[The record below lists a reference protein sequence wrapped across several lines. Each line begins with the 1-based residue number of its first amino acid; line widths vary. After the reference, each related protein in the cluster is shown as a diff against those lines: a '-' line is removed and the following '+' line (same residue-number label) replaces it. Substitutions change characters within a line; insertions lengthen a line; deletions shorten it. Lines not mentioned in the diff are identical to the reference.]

1 MWADLRVTEAS
12 WHWLTEV
19 GHRDHCA
26 CPSNSRVHRSLT
38 ILPGVHG
45 GYIPRTGHRRNVV
58 AVSLEM
64 AESIHACADV
74 ACMIVCEM
82 ADSDDAYPVG
92 AQRSLRALSKRAA
105 EAARHLRRWGLRST
119 KGTP

>member
-26 CPSNSRVHRSLT
+26 CPGNSRVHRSLT

-64 AESIHACADV
+64 AESIHACADAARRV
-74 ACMIVCEM
+74 ARE
-82 ADSDDAYPVG
+82 PG